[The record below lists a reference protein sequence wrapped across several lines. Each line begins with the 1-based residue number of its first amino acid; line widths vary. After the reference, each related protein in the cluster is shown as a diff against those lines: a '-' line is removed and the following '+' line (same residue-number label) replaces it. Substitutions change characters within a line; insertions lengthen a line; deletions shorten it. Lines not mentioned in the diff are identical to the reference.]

1 MQRTRR
7 QKMENKKNTE
17 QLDNTDQ
24 SVNNAVEGAS
34 EASQQ
39 GGASEKPKPMS
50 SMQKVQYMY
59 SLTEIAEDEN
69 VKNAIKSKKN
79 GHLVY
84 DLFTNAVSKKIDEI
98 MTGDSTK
105 KQEENTDQLQNIS
118 RQLQMITQNLGD
130 ITSNSQLL
138 QILHQ
143 LNEKLGGTQPQQQ
156 PQQQPSGRRFNQQYA
171 EPSESQDNLSSNGSG
186 MVTNFIT

>member
-7 QKMENKKNTE
+7 QKMTNKKNTE
-17 QLDNTDQ
+17 QLDGTDQ
-24 SVNNAVEGAS
+24 LVNNAAEGAS

-39 GGASEKPKPMS
+39 GGASEKPEPMS

-79 GHLVY
+79 GHLAY

-98 MTGDSTK
+98 MTGESTK
-105 KQEENTDQLQNIS
+105 QQEENTDQLQNIS
-118 RQLQMITQNLGD
+118 RQLQMITQNLGA

-138 QILHQ
+138 HILHQ

-156 PQQQPSGRRFNQQYA
+156 PQQQPSERKFNQQYT
-171 EPSESQDNLSSNGSG
+171 EPSESQDNFSSNGSG